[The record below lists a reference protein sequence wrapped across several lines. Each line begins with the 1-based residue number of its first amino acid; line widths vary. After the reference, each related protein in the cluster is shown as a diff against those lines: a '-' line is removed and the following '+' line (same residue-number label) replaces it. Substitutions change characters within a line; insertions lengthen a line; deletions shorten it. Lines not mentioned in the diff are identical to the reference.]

1 MNRKTLITAHS
12 GADGTP
18 DNSMEFVRYALTR
31 QTDVLE
37 VDVRMGKDGLIV
49 SHDET
54 GEEAVALKDIFE
66 TLAAFKDTRINCDL
80 KEYGLEED
88 VLALARACGLPAKR
102 ILYSGSV
109 KPAEQSLVCPWRE
122 VEVFWNVEEC
132 IPDVYAL
139 DESGQGNPLTE
150 EETEKLIADC
160 RKYDIRVVNINE
172 KYVTPEFLSAM
183 KENGLGISAWTV
195 NEPERIR
202 EFLDL
207 EICNITTR
215 NFAAAMALRQAVKAQ

>member
-31 QTDVLE
+31 QADVLE

-102 ILYSGSV
+102 ILYS
-109 KPAEQSLVCPWRE
+109 
-122 VEVFWNVEEC
+122 
-132 IPDVYAL
+132 
-139 DESGQGNPLTE
+139 
-150 EETEKLIADC
+150 
-160 RKYDIRVVNINE
+160 
-172 KYVTPEFLSAM
+172 
-183 KENGLGISAWTV
+183 
-195 NEPERIR
+195 
-202 EFLDL
+202 
-207 EICNITTR
+207 
-215 NFAAAMALRQAVKAQ
+215 AA

>member
-1 MNRKTLITAHS
+1 
-12 GADGTP
+12 
-18 DNSMEFVRYALTR
+18 
-31 QTDVLE
+31 
-37 VDVRMGKDGLIV
+37 MGKDGLIV

-80 KEYGLEED
+80 KEYGWKRN

-109 KPAEQSLVCPWRE
+109 KPAEQSHGLSWRE

-139 DESGQGNPLTE
+139 DESGTGE
-150 EETEKLIADC
+150 SSDRRRDRKAD
-160 RKYDIRVVNINE
+160 RRLQEYDIRVVTIRISI
-172 KYVTPEFLSAM
+172 VTPEFLSAM

-195 NEPERIR
+195 NETGADPGV
-202 EFLDL
+202 LDL

-215 NFAAAMALRQAVKAQ
+215 NFTAAMALRQAVKVQ